1 MSRFK
6 SDSGRCIPVNE
17 NAFKFRDKW
26 LKDCFP
32 IRWKKEHEPDTESI
46 HMNKAAEKGF
56 EVGYFEAKKSYNWIF
71 NDDFTLA
78 YYEPDSKPLEETW
91 SVQFITVGD
100 CPDSDCWIAQGMNG
114 SNRVY
119 SGSFNEMNI
128 AMKFL
133 VDAYKEHRNG

>member
-26 LKDCFP
+26 LNECFP
-32 IRWKKEHEPDTESI
+32 IRWKKEHEPDKESI
-46 HMNKAAEKGF
+46 HINKAAERGF

-78 YYEPDSKPLEETW
+78 YYEPDNKPIEETW
-91 SVQFITVGD
+91 NVQLILVGS
-100 CPDSDCWIAQGMNG
+100 DSDCWLAQGMDG
-114 SNRVY
+114 SSRVY
-119 SGSFNEMNI
+119 SSSFGGMDI

-133 VDAYKEHRNG
+133 VKAYKEYRNG